1 MTTCFSFSSM
11 GIKVNVIPFCKEN
24 AMELNE
30 NMKSRAPIIKANG
43 EIRTLSA
50 ADMQLFKPAK
60 EVLQPVLY
68 EELLAMNKA
77 AKDLTPL

>member
-1 MTTCFSFSSM
+1 
-11 GIKVNVIPFCKEN
+11 
-24 AMELNE
+24 MELNE

-68 EELLAMNKA
+68 EELQAMNKA
-77 AKDLTPL
+77 VKDLTPL

>member
-1 MTTCFSFSSM
+1 
-11 GIKVNVIPFCKEN
+11 
-24 AMELNE
+24 MELNE

-60 EVLQPVLY
+60 EVLQPVLC
-68 EELLAMNKA
+68 EELVAMNKA
-77 AKDLTPL
+77 AKDMPSLESSNYL